1 MSKKK
6 RYKHNRAALRSSLMF
21 WIAQVVFFL
30 VAAGT
35 LYLREAHILG
45 RFFSHPNLILVAVFA
60 AWILVDALMFQ
71 RQVILMD
78 KTIRATEML
87 AYGDNGVVRLPRSL
101 KKLQDELNM
110 VRQQMLKAKQDEE
123 EAEQKKNDL
132 IMYLAH
138 DLKTPLTSVIG
149 YLTLLRDNP
158 ELSTEKKAEYAAI
171 SLDKAERLEEL
182 IGEFFDITRL
192 TMTTMT
198 LQPEKR
204 NLSMMLEQIMYEF
217 QPILD
222 EKGMYWRAMVQPNV
236 VCYFDPDKM
245 ERVFENLI
253 RNAINYSYDDSEL
266 VMGMKVMDG
275 SVRIR
280 LMNHGATI
288 SEEKLKHLF
297 EQFFRVD
304 NSRSTH
310 TGGAGLGLAITK
322 EIIELH
328 GGRIRAGS
336 RDETVSFLIEIPY
349 RQTDKAF
356 K

>member
-1 MSKKK
+1 MSKMKK
-6 RYKHNRAALRSSLMF
+6 RYKHNKAALRSSLMF
-21 WIAQVVFFL
+21 WIFQLIFL
-30 VAAGT
+30 VIGAGT
-35 LYLREAHILG
+35 LYLRNERILG
-45 RFFSHPNLILVAVFA
+45 RYFSHPNLVLVGVFV
-60 AWILVDALMFQ
+60 AWVLVDALMFQ
-71 RQVILMD
+71 RQVRLMD

-87 AYGDNGVVRLPRSL
+87 AYGDTGEIRLPRSL

-110 VRQQMLKAKQDEE
+110 VRRQMLRAKQDET

-149 YLTLLRDNP
+149 YLNLLRDNP
-158 ELSTEKKAEYAAI
+158 ELSIEKKTEYAGIA
-171 SLDKAERLEEL
+171 LDKAERLEEL

-217 QPILD
+217 QPILE
-222 EKGMYWRAMVQPNV
+222 EKGMYWRAMIQPNV

-253 RNAINYSYDDSEL
+253 RNAINYSYDNTEL
-266 VMGMKVMDG
+266 VMGMKVAGNM
-275 SVRIR
+275 VRIR

-304 NSRSTH
+304 NSRSTD

-322 EIIELH
+322 EIVELH
-328 GGRIRAGS
+328 GGRIRAAS
-336 RDETVSFLIEIPY
+336 KDETVSFMVELPLK
-349 RQTDKAF
+349 RTK
-356 K
+356 